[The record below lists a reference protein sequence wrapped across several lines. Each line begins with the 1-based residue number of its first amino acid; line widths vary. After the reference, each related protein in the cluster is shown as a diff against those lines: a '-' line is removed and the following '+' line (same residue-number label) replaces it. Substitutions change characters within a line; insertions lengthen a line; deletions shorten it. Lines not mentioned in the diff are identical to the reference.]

1 MLDKRIL
8 EQLFRRNYSEMIHLA
23 RVLLGDDGEAEDVVQ
38 DIFLRI
44 ADSDIL
50 RPEGL
55 SVARIPPKNDSY
67 LLIAVRN
74 ACLNRIRQMQLH
86 EQVKNLL
93 PIEDETDLQP
103 IDRQLEQLE
112 DISVFVDEQLEEPH
126 RSIFHLRFDEDLTI
140 AEIARRL
147 GLNPN
152 TAYKY
157 LAQSIQ
163 RISNHYKHY
172 KVIAMETTRE
182 NIRQLLEMLDN
193 PEAYTEQEIQ
203 DIINRD
209 EDTRETYRMMV
220 EGKRSSRLRQA
231 DKPVD
236 IDAAWQKFNQKNQP
250 KQHGFGWMKIAASFV
265 GVLLVSGIAFA
276 AIQIVRYAQQ
286 HTPKTE
292 EVINTPK
299 PANVTPTDTLTTDT
313 IATPQPIIYDNI
325 PLEKMLPE
333 IAAHYDAK
341 VTFVN
346 DKTRQ
351 LRFRFVW
358 NPQKGIDQVV
368 SDLNQFEHLTV
379 TLKDNQ
385 ITLE

>member
-1 MLDKRIL
+1 
-8 EQLFRRNYSEMIHLA
+8 
-23 RVLLGDDGEAEDVVQ
+23 
-38 DIFLRI
+38 
-44 ADSDIL
+44 
-50 RPEGL
+50 
-55 SVARIPPKNDSY
+55 
-67 LLIAVRN
+67 
-74 ACLNRIRQMQLH
+74 
-86 EQVKNLL
+86 
-93 PIEDETDLQP
+93 
-103 IDRQLEQLE
+103 
-112 DISVFVDEQLEEPH
+112 
-126 RSIFHLRFDEDLTI
+126 
-140 AEIARRL
+140 
-147 GLNPN
+147 
-152 TAYKY
+152 
-157 LAQSIQ
+157 
-163 RISNHYKHY
+163 
-172 KVIAMETTRE
+172 METTSE

-220 EGKRSSRLRQA
+220 EAKRSSRQRQA

-236 IDAAWQKFNQKNQP
+236 VDAAWQKFNQKVQP
-250 KQHGFGWMKIAASFV
+250 KQHSFGWIKIAASFV

-313 IATPQPIIYDNI
+313 ITVPHPIIYDNI

-333 IAAHYDAK
+333 IAAHYDAN
-341 VTFVN
+341 VMFVN
-346 DKTRQ
+346 DETRQ

-368 SDLNQFEHLTV
+368 SDLNQFERLTV

-385 ITLE
+385 ITVE

>member
-1 MLDKRIL
+1 
-8 EQLFRRNYSEMIHLA
+8 
-23 RVLLGDDGEAEDVVQ
+23 
-38 DIFLRI
+38 
-44 ADSDIL
+44 
-50 RPEGL
+50 
-55 SVARIPPKNDSY
+55 
-67 LLIAVRN
+67 
-74 ACLNRIRQMQLH
+74 
-86 EQVKNLL
+86 
-93 PIEDETDLQP
+93 
-103 IDRQLEQLE
+103 
-112 DISVFVDEQLEEPH
+112 
-126 RSIFHLRFDEDLTI
+126 
-140 AEIARRL
+140 
-147 GLNPN
+147 
-152 TAYKY
+152 
-157 LAQSIQ
+157 
-163 RISNHYKHY
+163 
-172 KVIAMETTRE
+172 METTSE

-220 EGKRSSRLRQA
+220 EAKRSSRQRQA
-231 DKPVD
+231 NKPVD
-236 IDAAWQKFNQKNQP
+236 VDAAWQKLNQKSQP
-250 KQHGFGWMKIAASFV
+250 QQQSFGWIKIAASFI
-265 GVLLVSGIAFA
+265 GILLVSGIAFA

-333 IAAHYDAK
+333 IAAHYDAN

-346 DKTRQ
+346 DEARQ

-379 TLKDNQ
+379 TLKDNH
-385 ITLE
+385 ITVE

>member
-1 MLDKRIL
+1 
-8 EQLFRRNYSEMIHLA
+8 
-23 RVLLGDDGEAEDVVQ
+23 
-38 DIFLRI
+38 
-44 ADSDIL
+44 
-50 RPEGL
+50 
-55 SVARIPPKNDSY
+55 
-67 LLIAVRN
+67 
-74 ACLNRIRQMQLH
+74 
-86 EQVKNLL
+86 
-93 PIEDETDLQP
+93 
-103 IDRQLEQLE
+103 
-112 DISVFVDEQLEEPH
+112 
-126 RSIFHLRFDEDLTI
+126 
-140 AEIARRL
+140 
-147 GLNPN
+147 
-152 TAYKY
+152 
-157 LAQSIQ
+157 
-163 RISNHYKHY
+163 
-172 KVIAMETTRE
+172 METTSE

-220 EGKRSSRLRQA
+220 EAKRSSRQRQA
-231 DKPVD
+231 NKPVD
-236 IDAAWQKFNQKNQP
+236 VDAAWQKLNQKSQP
-250 KQHGFGWMKIAASFV
+250 QQQSFGWIKIAASFI
-265 GVLLVSGIAFA
+265 GILLVSGIAFA

-333 IAAHYDAK
+333 IAAHYDAN

-346 DKTRQ
+346 DEARQ

-368 SDLNQFEHLTV
+368 SDLNQFERLTV

-385 ITLE
+385 ITVE

>member
-1 MLDKRIL
+1 
-8 EQLFRRNYSEMIHLA
+8 
-23 RVLLGDDGEAEDVVQ
+23 
-38 DIFLRI
+38 
-44 ADSDIL
+44 
-50 RPEGL
+50 
-55 SVARIPPKNDSY
+55 
-67 LLIAVRN
+67 
-74 ACLNRIRQMQLH
+74 
-86 EQVKNLL
+86 
-93 PIEDETDLQP
+93 
-103 IDRQLEQLE
+103 
-112 DISVFVDEQLEEPH
+112 
-126 RSIFHLRFDEDLTI
+126 
-140 AEIARRL
+140 
-147 GLNPN
+147 
-152 TAYKY
+152 
-157 LAQSIQ
+157 
-163 RISNHYKHY
+163 
-172 KVIAMETTRE
+172 METTSE

-193 PEAYTEQEIQ
+193 PETYTEQEIQ

-220 EGKRSSRLRQA
+220 EAKRSSRLRQA
-231 DKPVD
+231 EKTIDV
-236 IDAAWQKFNQKNQP
+236 DAAWQKFNEIHQSKS
-250 KQHGFGWMKIAASFV
+250 HGFGWIKIAASFV

-333 IAAHYDAK
+333 IAAHYDAN

-346 DKTRQ
+346 DEARQ

-368 SDLNQFEHLTV
+368 SDLNQFERLTV

-385 ITLE
+385 ITVE

>member
-1 MLDKRIL
+1 
-8 EQLFRRNYSEMIHLA
+8 
-23 RVLLGDDGEAEDVVQ
+23 
-38 DIFLRI
+38 
-44 ADSDIL
+44 
-50 RPEGL
+50 
-55 SVARIPPKNDSY
+55 
-67 LLIAVRN
+67 
-74 ACLNRIRQMQLH
+74 
-86 EQVKNLL
+86 
-93 PIEDETDLQP
+93 
-103 IDRQLEQLE
+103 
-112 DISVFVDEQLEEPH
+112 
-126 RSIFHLRFDEDLTI
+126 
-140 AEIARRL
+140 
-147 GLNPN
+147 
-152 TAYKY
+152 
-157 LAQSIQ
+157 
-163 RISNHYKHY
+163 
-172 KVIAMETTRE
+172 METTSE

-220 EGKRSSRLRQA
+220 EAKRSSRQRQA

-236 IDAAWQKFNQKNQP
+236 VDAAWQKFNQKVQP
-250 KQHGFGWMKIAASFV
+250 KQHSFGWIKIAASFV

-286 HTPKTE
+286 HTLKTE
-292 EVINTPK
+292 EVINTPN

-346 DKTRQ
+346 DEARQ

-368 SDLNQFEHLTV
+368 SDLNQFERLNV

-385 ITLE
+385 ITVK